1 MIPGPRE
8 AGELAQILEWFEEAV
23 PGAFWIDLKNAGL
36 MVPDAPVPDGA

>member
-8 AGELAQILEWFEEAV
+8 AGELAQILEWFGQAV

-36 MVPDAPVPDGA
+36 MVPEAPVPHGA